1 MREGKIPPCH
11 AAELADCF
19 RANAGDLYRYAC
31 FITRGDQALSA
42 DTPAQWHAFAEFVRR
57 ALHAAADQVEPRRD
71 GLAPI
76 RARTG
81 ITDVLDEPM
90 LDPWRLRRISGS
102 LPSGTSMN

>member
-1 MREGKIPPCH
+1 MTRPVPDGIP
-11 AAELADCF
+11 
-19 RANAGDLYRYAC
+19 
-31 FITRGDQALSA
+31 
-42 DTPAQWHAFAEFVRR
+42 PAQWHAFAEFVRR

-81 ITDVLDEPM
+81 AADVLDEPA
-90 LDPWRLRRISGS
+90 LGPWRLRRTPGP